1 MQKSSYNPMTPYSN
15 HQNDEIDLL
24 ELFVALK
31 QRFWIIAAF
40 TVSFACL
47 AILYVITVEPTYE
60 AEAILIPPKQSELY
74 KIDNG
79 INLIEIT
86 PDEVFDRFYQTLTS
100 QNLQYQFSEQ
110 LVDQSQSFESSSVA
124 QQKAFNAFKQQLA
137 VKKSQKKKTD
147 QNYIHLSFQA
157 NDAKLAESTLSSYI
171 EEARK
176 RTTADLIELYTSE
189 KKSLINRLNKKIEEK
204 TEATKNEVTGE
215 IQRLSGAAQI
225 ARSLDLEFPT
235 STPSNSILTTELNSY
250 SLPLY
255 TLGYRALELRIEL
268 LQSRE
273 SLNIF
278 AEDLAKLEAELKSL
292 TKIQLSNQFS
302 VTNYQMNPLIPLAP
316 IKPKKVL
323 ITILAA
329 LLGVM
334 MGCLIAII
342 IHFISKRKEQD
353 SLSVDHGVNMDKLV
367 VPLSNS
373 KKTKES
379 IG

>member
-1 MQKSSYNPMTPYSN
+1 MQKSSYNPTTPYSN

-24 ELFVALK
+24 ELFVVLK
-31 QRFWIIAAF
+31 QRFSIIAAF
-40 TVSFACL
+40 TVSFTCL
-47 AILYVITVEPTYE
+47 AILYVTTVEPTYE

-79 INLIEIT
+79 INLIKIT
-86 PDEVFDRFYQTLTS
+86 PNEVFDRFYQTLTS
-100 QNLQYQFSEQ
+100 QNFQYQFSERF
-110 LVDQSQSFESSSVA
+110 VDQSQSTELSSVA
-124 QQKAFNAFKQQLA
+124 QQKAFNTFKQQLT

-171 EEARK
+171 DEARK
-176 RTTADLIELYTSE
+176 RTTADLIALYSSE
-189 KKSLINRLNKKIEEK
+189 RKSLINRLNKKIEEK

-225 ARSLDLEFPT
+225 ARSLDLELPT
-235 STPSNSILTTELNSY
+235 SNTILTTELNSY

-255 TLGYRALELRIEL
+255 TFGYRALELRIEL

-278 AEDLAKLEAELKSL
+278 TKDLAELEAELKSL

-302 VTNYQMNPLIPLAP
+302 VINYQMDPLIPLAP
-316 IKPKKVL
+316 IKPKKAL

-367 VPLSNS
+367 VSLSNS
-373 KKTKES
+373 KKAKES
-379 IG
+379 VG